1 MNELFILDFWY
12 GDGYGDAPIILS
24 TRNDAEEM
32 ALAIHQE
39 HLYEDFLRLLQQAD
53 RTVEKSME
61 WADDE
66 VLEYAIRK
74 AAVLL

>member
-1 MNELFILDFWY
+1 MDELFILDFWY
-12 GDGYGDAPIILS
+12 GDGYGDAPIIIS
-24 TRNDAEEM
+24 ARSDAEEM

-53 RTVEKSME
+53 RTVEKCME

-66 VLEYAIRK
+66 VLEYVIRE